1 MDYRQYNIVQEPART
16 IRALARQALQGRW
29 MEAFILLI
37 VAAAIQEVPVM
48 ILNHLPGQI
57 FSFLGTL
64 YSLFATGII
73 TVGVCWYFIKLFRQR
88 QGGLDDLK
96 YGLGFAQKAIV
107 LHILILIKVFLWTL
121 VFVIP
126 GIIAAFRYSMAP
138 YLLADDPSKDPGQ
151 CIAESS
157 EMMKGNKM
165 AYFILGL
172 SFIGWLILAGIPE
185 GIMQSTMT
193 SSARAALSA
202 GGDLSIYLESVRKVA
217 SNPLMFLAGIP
228 TYLVNAYI
236 NTAKACFYDLAN
248 GNLSVGG
255 YDYAAAQ
262 GHVED
267 PFTGEDVKFTDVPAE
282 VAPQDLP
289 ETFEDPELKS
299 VEEKYA
305 GDDNDITYG
314 E

>member
-1 MDYRQYNIVQEPART
+1 MNYGQYNIVQERPRT

-29 MEAFILLI
+29 LEAFILLI
-37 VAAAIQEVPVM
+37 VAAAIEQVPVM
-48 ILNHLPGQI
+48 ILNRLPGN
-57 FSFLGTL
+57 FFGFLASL
-64 YSLFATGII
+64 YSILVSGII

-96 YGLGFAQKAIV
+96 YGLGFAQRAIV
-107 LHILILIKVFLWTL
+107 LHILIVIKIFLWTL
-121 VFVIP
+121 LFIIP

-138 YLLADDPSKDPGQ
+138 YILADDPNKDPGQ
-151 CIAESS
+151 CIAESC

-165 AYFILGL
+165 AYFILML
-172 SFIGWLILAGIPE
+172 SFIGWFILASIPSGLME
-185 GIMQSTMT
+185 STMT

-202 GGDLSIYLESVRKVA
+202 GGDLSVYWEAVSKVA
-217 SNPLMFLAGIP
+217 SNPLLFLAGIP
-228 TYLVNAYI
+228 TYLVNAYM
-236 NTAKACFYDLAN
+236 NTSTACFYDLAN

-282 VAPQDLP
+282 VVPEDLP
-289 ETFEDPELKS
+289 EKFDDPELKS
-299 VEEKYA
+299 AEEKYT
-305 GDDNDITYG
+305 GDDNIYG